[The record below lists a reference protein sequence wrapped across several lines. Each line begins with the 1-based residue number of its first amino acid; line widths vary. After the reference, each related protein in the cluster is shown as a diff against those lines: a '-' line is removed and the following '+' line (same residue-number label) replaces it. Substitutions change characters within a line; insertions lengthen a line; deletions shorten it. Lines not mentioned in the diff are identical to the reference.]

1 ELPFEADIVTKDGRR
16 IPFDF
21 GGTLLRDSEGKAIG
35 FASVGRN
42 ITEQKEAER
51 ALRESEEKYRGLY
64 DSIRDGIVMVDM
76 DGNILDCN
84 QAYLEM
90 LGYSMDEVRRLTY
103 QELTPEKWHE
113 VEAGIVEN
121 QISKLGHSEPY
132 EKEYI
137 RKDGTVFPISIRAWL
152 TSDREGNPTG
162 MWGIVRDITD
172 WKRAEEALEW
182 DSGVNNALAELTG
195 EMLLPF
201 FSIEEIADMVLDNAK
216 QLTGSPFGFVGYIDP
231 KTGNLI
237 SSTMTRDVWDQCR
250 VADKSVVFEKFGGLW
265 GWVLNNRKP
274 IVTNSPS
281 EDPRSTGVPEGHI
294 PIRRFLSAPAV
305 IGDVLVGQIALA
317 NSERDYTD
325 EDLAVV
331 ERLALL
337 FAIATQR
344 KRMEDAVRD
353 AEAKYR
359 ELAETL
365 PQVIF
370 ELNMEGVITYVNN
383 VAYELFGYG
392 PEDLERGMS
401 APEVIAGEDRERVAG
416 TIYKMTT
423 GQSRGD
429 TGEYLAKRKDGST
442 FPAIVYTTLVTDQE
456 GRPAWMRGILTD
468 ITDRKRAEEELQRV
482 NAELEGFAHTVSH
495 DLKGPLTVIALSDDT
510 LLELLRAPMTDET
523 KSDMEETTRMIQ
535 EGVVRATSLIDELL
549 LLAKSGQVPEVVS
562 DVNVGEVVKNILD
575 EKARI
580 IDERGV
586 KVEVGEDLG
595 QIRANRTHMYQV
607 FSNLIG
613 NALTY
618 NDSEHPVISV
628 SCLGDD
634 ETGAH
639 RYLVKDNGSG
649 IPPDQL
655 EKLFLPFFKGES
667 RGTGIGLSIVER
679 IVHLYEGQIVAYND
693 KGACFKFTLKDFH
706 S

>member
-1 ELPFEADIVTKDGRR
+1 MIRWNKALKDVSGYRDEEIGGMTVFDFFEGEDLQRQADFYQALLEKGQAGIEAMAVAKDGRR
-16 IPFDF
+16 IPYDF
-21 GGTLLRDSEGKAIG
+21 FSTLVKDA
-35 FASVGRN
+35 
-42 ITEQKEAER
+42 
-51 ALRESEEKYRGLY
+51 
-64 DSIRDGIVMVDM
+64 
-76 DGNILDCN
+76 
-84 QAYLEM
+84 
-90 LGYSMDEVRRLTY
+90 
-103 QELTPEKWHE
+103 
-113 VEAGIVEN
+113 
-121 QISKLGHSEPY
+121 
-132 EKEYI
+132 
-137 RKDGTVFPISIRAWL
+137 DGTPMYVF
-152 TSDREGNPTG
+152 GVG
-162 MWGIVRDITD
+162 RDITD
-172 WKRAEEALEW
+172 RKRAEEALEW
-182 DSGVNNALAELTG
+182 ESGVNNALAKLAG
-195 EMLLPF
+195 EMLLPV
-201 FSIEEIADMVLDNAK
+201 FSIDEIADMVLDNAK
-216 QLTGSPFGFVGYIDP
+216 QLTGSQFGFVGYIDP
-231 KTGNLI
+231 KTGNFI
-237 SSTMTRDVWDQCR
+237 SSTMTRDVWDKCG

-331 ERLALL
+331 ERLASL

-365 PQVIF
+365 PQVVF
-370 ELNMEGVITYVNN
+370 ELNMEGLITYVNN

-416 TIYKMTT
+416 TIYKMMT

-456 GRPAWMRGILTD
+456 GRPAWIRGILTD

-495 DLKGPLTVIALSDDT
+495 DLKGPLTAIALADDT
-510 LLELLRAPMTDET
+510 LLALLRAPMTDET
-523 KSDMEETTRMIQ
+523 KPDIEETTRIIQ

-549 LLAKSGQVPEVVS
+549 LLAASGQVPEVVS
-562 DVNVGEVVKNILD
+562 DVNVGEAVKNILG

-580 IDERGV
+580 INERGV

-595 QIRANRTHMYQV
+595 QIRANRTHVYQV

-618 NDSEHPVISV
+618 NDSEHPVIRV

-634 ETGAH
+634 DTGAH
-639 RYLVKDNGSG
+639 RYLVRDNGSG

-667 RGTGIGLSIVER
+667 GGTGIGLSIAER
-679 IVHLYEGQIVAYND
+679 VVHLYEGQIVAYND
-693 KGACFKFTLKDFH
+693 KGACFKFTLKDFP

>member
-1 ELPFEADIVTKDGRR
+1 
-16 IPFDF
+16 
-21 GGTLLRDSEGKAIG
+21 
-35 FASVGRN
+35 
-42 ITEQKEAER
+42 
-51 ALRESEEKYRGLY
+51 
-64 DSIRDGIVMVDM
+64 
-76 DGNILDCN
+76 
-84 QAYLEM
+84 
-90 LGYSMDEVRRLTY
+90 
-103 QELTPEKWHE
+103 
-113 VEAGIVEN
+113 
-121 QISKLGHSEPY
+121 
-132 EKEYI
+132 
-137 RKDGTVFPISIRAWL
+137 
-152 TSDREGNPTG
+152 
-162 MWGIVRDITD
+162 
-172 WKRAEEALEW
+172 
-182 DSGVNNALAELTG
+182 
-195 EMLLPF
+195 
-201 FSIEEIADMVLDNAK
+201 
-216 QLTGSPFGFVGYIDP
+216 
-231 KTGNLI
+231 
-237 SSTMTRDVWDQCR
+237 
-250 VADKSVVFEKFGGLW
+250 
-265 GWVLNNRKP
+265 
-274 IVTNSPS
+274 
-281 EDPRSTGVPEGHI
+281 
-294 PIRRFLSAPAV
+294 
-305 IGDVLVGQIALA
+305 
-317 NSERDYTD
+317 
-325 EDLAVV
+325 V
-331 ERLALL
+331 ERLASL

-365 PQVIF
+365 PQVVF
-370 ELNMEGVITYVNN
+370 ELNMEGLITYVNN

-416 TIYKMTT
+416 TIYKMMT

-456 GRPAWMRGILTD
+456 GRPAWIRGILTD

-495 DLKGPLTVIALSDDT
+495 DLKGPLTAIALADDT
-510 LLELLRAPMTDET
+510 LLALLRAPMTDET
-523 KSDMEETTRMIQ
+523 KPDIEETTRIIQ

-549 LLAKSGQVPEVVS
+549 LLAESGQVPEVVS

-595 QIRANRTHMYQV
+595 QIRANRTHVYQV

-618 NDSEHPVISV
+618 NDSEHPVIRV

-634 ETGAH
+634 DTGAH
-639 RYLVKDNGSG
+639 RYLVRDNGSG

-655 EKLFLPFFKGES
+655 ETLFIPFIKGETG
-667 RGTGIGLSIVER
+667 GTGIGLSIVER

-693 KGACFKFTLKDFH
+693 KGACFKFTLKDFP